1 MSSIDP
7 GYARFQT
14 ELVKTQGLDLSVYKE
29 TQLFRRLNSYMQRH
43 QIGDFEELTKYIHS
57 HEKASHLIDYL
68 DINVSEFFR
77 NPELFSYLEQEVLPT
92 FATKKKKVSVWS
104 AGCSIGAEPYSIT
117 MAILETRPSFV
128 ANIVATDLDAEA
140 LRQAAAGRYSLADVR
155 NVAPARLTKYF
166 DVTPKGVEVK
176 TMAKGMVTF
185 RRHDL
190 LKDPIESGFDLIVCR
205 NVAIYFTEEAKL
217 VMLRRFAT
225 ALAMG
230 GYLFTG
236 ATESYPNHRE
246 FGLKRVHSCF
256 YQKVGD

>member
-1 MSSIDP
+1 MSSQDP
-7 GYARFQT
+7 AYGHFRTA
-14 ELVKTQGLDLSVYKE
+14 LAKAQGLDLSVYKE

-43 QIGDFEELTKYIHS
+43 QIGDFGELAKYIHS
-57 HEKASHLIDYL
+57 HEKANHLIDYL

-92 FATKKKKVSVWS
+92 FATKQKKVSVWS
-104 AGCSIGAEPYSIT
+104 AGCSIGAEPYSLT
-117 MAILETRPSFV
+117 MAILESRPAFV

-140 LRQAAAGRYSLADVR
+140 LRQAEAGRYSHADVR
-155 NVAPARLTKYF
+155 NVAPERLTKYF
-166 DVTPKGVEVK
+166 DVTPGGVEVK
-176 TMAKGMVTF
+176 KIVKSMASF

-217 VMLRRFAT
+217 VMLRRFANV
-225 ALAMG
+225 LATG

-246 FGLKRVHSCF
+246 FGLKRVHTCF

>member
-1 MSSIDP
+1 MSSHDP
-7 GYARFQT
+7 AYVHFRA
-14 ELVKTQGLDLSVYKE
+14 ELAKAQGLDLSVYKE

-43 QIGDFEELTKYIHS
+43 QIGDFGELTKYIYQHD
-57 HEKASHLIDYL
+57 KANHLIDYL

-77 NPELFSYLEQEVLPT
+77 NPELFSYLEQQVLST
-92 FATKKKKVSVWS
+92 LATKKNTISVWS
-104 AGCSIGAEPYSIT
+104 AGCSIGAEPYSLA
-117 MAILETRPSFV
+117 MAILEACPKFV
-128 ANIVATDLDAEA
+128 ATITATDLDAEA
-140 LRQAAAGRYSLADVR
+140 LRQAGTGGYSNADVR
-155 NVAPARLTKYF
+155 NVTPERLSRYF
-166 DVTPKGVEVK
+166 DVTPGGVNVKKIVK
-176 TMAKGMVTF
+176 TMVSF

-225 ALAMG
+225 VLATG

-246 FGLKRVHSCF
+246 FGLKRVHTCF

>member
-1 MSSIDP
+1 MSSQDP
-7 GYARFQT
+7 AYAQFRT
-14 ELVKTQGLDLSVYKE
+14 ELAKTQGLDLSVYKE

-43 QIGDFEELTKYIHS
+43 QIGGFGDLTNYIHS

-92 FATKKKKVSVWS
+92 FATKQKRVSVWS
-104 AGCSIGAEPYSIT
+104 AGCSIGAEPYSLT
-117 MAILETRPSFV
+117 MAILETRPALV
-128 ANIVATDLDAEA
+128 AAIVATDLDAAA
-140 LRQAAAGRYSLADVR
+140 LRQAATGRYSQADVR
-155 NVAPARLTKYF
+155 NVAPERITRYF
-166 DVTPKGVEVK
+166 DVTPGGVEVK
-176 TMAKGMVTF
+176 KNAKSMVSF

-205 NVAIYFTEEAKL
+205 NVAIYFTEGAKL
-217 VMLRRFAT
+217 LMLRRFAT
-225 ALAMG
+225 ALATG

-246 FGLKRVHSCF
+246 FGLKRVHTCF

>member
-1 MSSIDP
+1 MSSVDP
-7 GYARFQT
+7 SYARFRT
-14 ELVKTQGLDLSVYKE
+14 ELVKAQGLDLSVYKE
-29 TQLFRRLNSYMQRH
+29 TQLFRRLNSYMLRH
-43 QIGDFEELTKYIHS
+43 QIGDFGELTNYIHS
-57 HEKASHLIDYL
+57 NEKASHLIDYL

-92 FATKKKKVSVWS
+92 FATKQKRASVWS
-104 AGCSIGAEPYSIT
+104 AGCSIGAEPYSL
-117 MAILETRPSFV
+117 AISILDTRPTLV
-128 ANIVATDLDAEA
+128 ANIVATDMDVEA
-140 LRQAAAGRYSLADVR
+140 LRQAETGRYANADVR
-155 NVAPARLTKYF
+155 NVAPERLTKYF
-166 DVTPKGVEVK
+166 DVTPGGVEFK
-176 TMAKGMVTF
+176 NQFKSMVAF

-217 VMLRRFAT
+217 VMLRRFASV
-225 ALAMG
+225 LSIG

>member
-1 MSSIDP
+1 MSSQDP
-7 GYARFQT
+7 AYAHFRT
-14 ELVKTQGLDLSVYKE
+14 ELAKSQGLDLSVYKE

-43 QIGDFEELTKYIHS
+43 HIGNFGELTTYIHS

-77 NPELFSYLEQEVLPT
+77 NPELFSYLEQEVLPSV
-92 FATKKKKVSVWS
+92 ATKQKKAKVWS
-104 AGCSIGAEPYSIT
+104 AGCSIGAEPYSLTI
-117 MAILETRPSFV
+117 AILETCPAFV
-128 ANIVATDLDAEA
+128 ADIVATDLDAEA
-140 LRQAAAGRYSLADVR
+140 LRQAAVGRYSLADVR
-155 NVAPARLTKYF
+155 NVAPERMTKYF

-176 TMAKGMVTF
+176 KIARGMVTF

-190 LKDPIESGFDLIVCR
+190 LKDPIESCFDLIVCR

-225 ALAMG
+225 ALAIG

-246 FGLKRVHSCF
+246 FGLKRVHTCF